1 MKCRKIYCFSGLK
14 IQPDLRNQTNQIPQ
28 RNDLRAGS
36 IRRDQEQIPA
46 HTQGTRQGTPRN
58 IGTET
63 DPTAPMKVR
72 TFSRGNP
79 MKSSCRFPQTVIK
92 LQGSLGLAN
101 IVPMLT
107 ILVSR

>member
-28 RNDLRAGS
+28 RKDQKVGS
-36 IRRDQEQIPA
+36 IRRDQEQIPDP
-46 HTQGTRQGTPRN
+46 TQGTRQGTPRN
-58 IGTET
+58 IGTEI
-63 DPTAPMKVR
+63 DPTALMTVR
-72 TFSRGNP
+72 TFSRENP
-79 MKSSCRFPQTVIK
+79 MKSLCRFPQTVIK

>member
-28 RNDLRAGS
+28 RNDLKAGS

-46 HTQGTRQGTPRN
+46 PTQGIRQGTPRN

-63 DPTAPMKVR
+63 DPTAPTTVR
-72 TFSRGNP
+72 TFSRENP
-79 MKSSCRFPQTVIK
+79 MKSLCRFRQTVIK